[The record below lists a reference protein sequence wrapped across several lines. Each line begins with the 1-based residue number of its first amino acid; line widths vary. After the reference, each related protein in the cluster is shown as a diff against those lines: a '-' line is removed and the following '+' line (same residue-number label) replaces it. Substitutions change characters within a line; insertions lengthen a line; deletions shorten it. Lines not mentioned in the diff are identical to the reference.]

1 MRKTSKENVVSGRRR
16 EDGEEGKEERISRNR
31 QIEGDKEEMR
41 QMIKKEVRNK
51 SALSKRHERR

>member
-51 SALSKRHERR
+51 SALSKRHETR